1 MKTINL
7 LSLILTALFWVMF
20 MGRTVM
26 LMLRGVK
33 VFTMAKNGKAV
44 EKLLELCTVPLMLL
58 WTTGVAF
65 SAFGK
70 FPLPGLFVLPV
81 LQWVGLGL
89 CLVGLAI
96 FLAALI
102 SFGSSWRVGIDPE
115 NCNRLV
121 TSGAFAF
128 SRNPIFL
135 FMNIF
140 FIGTFLIYPNLF
152 FLGVSL
158 CFAIGIHRQILNEE
172 KFLRAKFGREY
183 LDYCKK
189 VRRYI

>member
-1 MKTINL
+1 MNTINL

-26 LMLRGVK
+26 LMLRGIR
-33 VFTMAKNGKAV
+33 VFTMAKNGKAL
-44 EKLLELCTVPLMLL
+44 EKILELCTVPFMLL
-58 WTTGVAF
+58 WTAAVALSVF
-65 SAFGK
+65 EKS
-70 FPLPGLFVLPV
+70 PLPALFVLPV

-89 CLVGLAI
+89 CIAGLAI

-102 SFGSSWRVGIDPE
+102 SFGNSWRVGIDPE
-115 NCNRLV
+115 NSNRLV
-121 TSGAFAF
+121 TSGAFSF

-140 FIGTFLIYPNLF
+140 FIGMFLIHPNLF
-152 FLGVSL
+152 FLGFAL

-183 LDYCKK
+183 LDYCNK

>member
-70 FPLPGLFVLPV
+70 FPLSGLFVLPV

-140 FIGTFLIYPNLF
+140 FHWHVFDLPKPVFPRGFPL
-152 FLGVSL
+152 L
-158 CFAIGIHRQILNEE
+158 CHWNSSPDFKRGKVFAR
-172 KFLRAKFGREY
+172 
-183 LDYCKK
+183 
-189 VRRYI
+189 